1 MAWIQSPV
9 CSKASWCSND
19 GYKTTVSE
27 LIITRAMSAQRL
39 RWLSSWRYFRA
50 HPLQLVLGILGVSV
64 GVAAIVAVTAARQ
77 AIETSFGRNLQL
89 MQGTSTHTVVALQ
102 SQISLDDYYR
112 IRKRLPSVAMAPVI
126 RERARLQTTNHQQD
140 SLRVT
145 VLGVDVIS
153 EAAFSKEA
161 TGASLAASLLP
172 STDDIDMAAWL
183 GGEPMALVSPRLLA
197 TDDTRQLTLQWA
209 DQTIALQLAGQTN
222 PDSVLAENV
231 IVVDI
236 GVAARL
242 FNRDGIDSVRLQMNS
257 QQARQ
262 LLEHLPP
269 ELELRPSNA
278 DQSGIGAAFGLNLLA
293 MGLLALLM
301 GVLIVFST
309 FRLLL
314 LQRSSLTRL
323 RHALGS
329 SPASQAYDAL
339 REALLL
345 GLVGTVAG
353 LVMGLGLAYL
363 VIGWIQQTLSDL
375 WVSGFNSS
383 IQITAKM
390 LVLSVLAG
398 IGGALLAATPLVWK
412 VYKTGYIGRPPVM
425 GAHRWPVI
433 VGILLLL
440 SGVVLLFTNDQLLLA
455 LAGLF
460 AVTMGYLLLS
470 VAVLGVL
477 AGIFRHWIDWR
488 RMLGVVAA
496 RRLQASLEH
505 TGPALIALVLA
516 VASIVG
522 IGSMINSFRLSVSDW
537 MDVTLSADA
546 YIGAEGKDLPDS
558 LQHDIQQWPEVAAVG
573 WLRTE
578 AIRLT
583 DYRAELSIIE
593 LPEQG
598 QQSYRMLS
606 GQSVWQA
613 QNHQLVPVMV
623 GETLAARQGIET
635 GQSVRFDIPALQ
647 ASVDARVA
655 GVFQDYRAGAGRMV
669 VLRSALVSTPMSATG
684 LGIYLKPAQPE
695 SSLERVQQRLNS
707 LPMTMDW
714 FPTDDIKSET
724 LRIFDQTFLLTNAL
738 RWIVALVALIGVSGA
753 LLALQLGRRHEL
765 QLLQRLGL
773 SVTEQRRLMLYES
786 SLLGILAVLLA
797 LPLGALLAWMLC
809 EVINQRAFGWHIAVR
824 LLPEHYLLAAV
835 VGLLATLLAALL
847 CIRTNRAASS
857 ADNGWVTSL

>member
-1 MAWIQSPV
+1 MP
-9 CSKASWCSND
+9 
-19 GYKTTVSE
+19 E
-27 LIITRAMSAQRL
+27 LITISTISAQRL

-50 HPLQLVLGILGVSV
+50 HPLQLVLGVLGVSV

-77 AIETSFGRNLQL
+77 SIETSFNRNLQL
-89 MQGTSTHTVVALQ
+89 MQGTTTHSVVAAQ
-102 SQISLDDYYR
+102 DQISLDDYYQL
-112 IRKRLPSVAMAPVI
+112 RKALPSVAMAPVI
-126 RERARLQTTNHQQD
+126 RERARLQKANSQEDGQ
-140 SLRVT
+140 RIT
-145 VLGVDVIS
+145 VLGIDVIS
-153 EAAFSKEA
+153 EAAFSKETA
-161 TGASLAASLLP
+161 GGSLATSLLP
-172 STDDIDMAAWL
+172 SADDVDMVAWL
-183 GGEPMALVSPRLLA
+183 GGVPMALASPALLA
-197 TDDTRQLTLQWA
+197 TNDARQLILQWSG
-209 DQTIALQLAGQTN
+209 QTITLQLAGQTSS
-222 PDSVLAENV
+222 DSVLGENV
-231 IVVDI
+231 IVIDI
-236 GVAARL
+236 GLAARL
-242 FNRDGIDSVRLQMNS
+242 FSRDGIDSVRLQLDS
-257 QQARQ
+257 QQAQQ
-262 LLEHLPP
+262 LLENLPAG
-269 ELELRPSNA
+269 LELRVANA

-314 LQRSSLTRL
+314 LQRNSLTRL

-339 REALLL
+339 WEALLL
-345 GLVGTVAG
+345 GVVGTVVG

-375 WVSGFNSS
+375 WVSGFNSN
-383 IQITAKM
+383 IEITTRM

-398 IGGALLAATPLVWK
+398 IGGALLAAMPLVWK
-412 VYKTGYIGRPPVM
+412 VYKTGYITSPPSTGVY
-425 GAHRWPVI
+425 RWLVI
-433 VGILLLL
+433 AGVLLLL
-440 SGVVLLFTNDQLLLA
+440 SGIVLLFANDQLLLA

-470 VAVLGVL
+470 VPVLGAL
-477 AGIFRHWIDWR
+477 AGILRHWIDWR
-488 RMLGVVAA
+488 RMLGVLAA

-505 TGPALIALVLA
+505 TGPALVALVLA

-558 LQHDIQQWPEVAAVG
+558 LQDDIRQWPEVAAVG

-578 AIRLT
+578 GIRLK
-583 DYRAELSIIE
+583 DFRAELSIIE

-606 GQSVWQA
+606 GQSVRQA
-613 QNHQLVPVMV
+613 ASHQLMAVMV
-623 GETLAARQGIET
+623 GETLAARQGVET
-635 GQSVRFDIPALQ
+635 GQALSFDIPALQ
-647 ASVDARVA
+647 TSVDAQVV
-655 GVFQDYRAGAGRMV
+655 GIFQDYRAGPGRIV
-669 VLRSALVSTPMSATG
+669 VLRSTLISRPLLPTG
-684 LGIYLKPAQPE
+684 LGVYLKAAQPE
-695 SSLERVQQRLNS
+695 GSLDTVRQRLGT
-707 LPMTMDW
+707 LPMAVDW
-714 FPTDDIKSET
+714 FPSGEIKSET

-773 SVTEQRRLMLYES
+773 STAEQSRLMLYES
-786 SLLGILAVLLA
+786 GLLGILAVLLA

-835 VGLLATLLAALL
+835 VGLLATLLAGLL
-847 CIRTNRAASS
+847 CMRASRAESP
-857 ADNGWVTSL
+857 AGNGWVTT